1 MTHNG
6 IIALHIVAA
15 ACRLPVEFF
24 IICKTVISAVINTVH
39 GGQLNSIKFFLAPYA
54 ALSGVIEY
62 DVKVHFHSGS
72 VECTYHLLK
81 LFCGA
86 ACAFI
91 A

>member
-1 MTHNG
+1 MHNG

-15 ACRLPVEFF
+15 AGAFPIKLF
-24 IICKTVISAVINTVH
+24 IGSQTVVSAVINTVH
-39 GGQLNSIKFFLAPYA
+39 GGQLNSIKFAIAPYA

-62 DVKVHFHSGS
+62 DVKVHFHSGFM
-72 VECTYHLLK
+72 ERFYHLLK

>member
-1 MTHNG
+1 MHNG

-24 IICKTVISAVINTVH
+24 IVCKAVISAVINTVH
-39 GGQLNSIKFFLAPYA
+39 GGQLNSIKFSLAPYSA
-54 ALSGVIEY
+54 FACMVKYNI
-62 DVKVHFHSGS
+62 KVHFHSGS

-86 ACAFI
+86 ARAFI
-91 A
+91 T